1 MSNMSK
7 TKTTKI
13 AITANIGCGKST
25 ISRILRNK
33 GYTVYDTD
41 KISNELTKK
50 DGDAY
55 PLLVQAYPNTLSET
69 LEIDH
74 SKLANICF
82 NNRLELSRLESILHP
97 LILKEMLK
105 LMEGCKDKLVFV
117 EVPLLYEVKWDK
129 YFDDVWLIN
138 TKSDIVIKRLIESRH
153 MTKEQ
158 IQARLANQMPIET
171 KLLKKNKVI
180 NNDGN
185 EEELCKEIESMLH
198 LY

>member
-1 MSNMSK
+1 MSK

-41 KISNELTKK
+41 QISNTLTKQ

-55 PLLVQAYPNTLSET
+55 PLLVQAYPSTLTET
-69 LEIDH
+69 LDIDH
-74 SKLANICF
+74 SLLANICF
-82 NNRLELSRLESILHP
+82 SNRLELSRLESILHP

-117 EVPLLYEVKWDK
+117 EVPLLYEAKWDK

-138 TKSDIVIKRLIESRH
+138 TKKEIVCDRLKENRH
-153 MTKEQ
+153 MTNEQ
-158 IQARLANQMPIET
+158 IQARLSNQMPIKT
-171 KLLKKNKVI
+171 KLLYKNKVI
-180 NNDGN
+180 KNDGN
-185 EEELCKEIESMLH
+185 EEELCKQIESMLH